1 MSTYQAL
8 LLQNNWF
15 LFHCYLPLE
24 ANLRLN
30 LLFQNYISLLSPK
43 LPPLQVIPQPWEV
56 VIPHQVV
63 RIKHSSPHKATR
75 QFSNCRVWL
84 QYSVTQLPAGD
95 TFSDSQ
101 FRDFSSPTS
110 GRTKPYFL
118 RFPAQISSWMCSYA
132 NTAETFQFLQC
143 FINQGHCFSQY
154 FHITGI
160 KRIFFTKQ
168 PDNIIRKQTKTKLT
182 RELRTLE
189 FYQLAVPILS

>member
-8 LLQNNWF
+8 LLQNNLF
-15 LFHCYLPLE
+15 LFHYYLPLE

-30 LLFQNYISLLSPK
+30 LLFQNYASLLSLK
-43 LPPLQVIPQPWEV
+43 LPPLEVIPQPQEV
-56 VIPHQVV
+56 VIWHQVV
-63 RIKHSSPHKATR
+63 TIKHSSPHKATR
-75 QFSNCRVWL
+75 HFINSRAWL

-101 FRDFSSPTS
+101 FQDFSSPTS
-110 GRTKPYFL
+110 GQTKPYFL

-132 NTAETFQFLQC
+132 NTAVTFQFVHC

-182 RELRTLE
+182 RELCTLE
-189 FYQLAVPILS
+189 FYQLAMPILN